1 VVSEEIFGFK
11 AMDAGADAAI
21 GPGESFTFTID
32 PREVGAILVEY
43 AVML

>member
-1 VVSEEIFGFK
+1 
-11 AMDAGADAAI
+11 MDAGADAAI

-32 PREVGAILVEY
+32 PREVGAILMEY